1 MSDVEEAPLVYRTEA
16 LSIIG
21 ALADLVVELR
31 AVRRLLE
38 DDLAGKR
45 KKIPKERIEEIRR
58 EAENHPTVLRLRE
71 LVAKGQA
78 ELKERGGPFR

>member
-1 MSDVEEAPLVYRTEA
+1 
-16 LSIIG
+16 
-21 ALADLVVELR
+21 
-31 AVRRLLE
+31 
-38 DDLAGKR
+38 LAGKR
-45 KKIPKERIEEIRR
+45 KRIPKERIEEIRR

>member
-1 MSDVEEAPLVYRTEA
+1 VDESPLVYRAEV

-21 ALADLVVELR
+21 ALADLTSSYAQSGGFWR
-31 AVRRLLE
+31 TH
-38 DDLAGKR
+38 LAGKR
-45 KKIPKERIEEIRR
+45 KRIPKERIEEIRR

-78 ELKERGGPFR
+78 ELRERGGPFR